1 MMNMLFI
8 PFFVEF
14 IISLTFIFMC
24 RKGPEWLSIRSP
36 AQKSIKPGV
45 LKQYINPQSQCAEE
59 LVTWLENHGN
69 NNPGIK
75 DALMRYSADGIT
87 MRTIKITKKD
97 AILNNIHSPIQC
109 FSKEYLFKILNMV
122 ENHYIDVGKAKCIN
136 LYVLCFHSQCDS
148 GFRQKDW
155 VSTKNGQP

>member
-1 MMNMLFI
+1 
-8 PFFVEF
+8 
-14 IISLTFIFMC
+14 MC

-87 MRTIKITKKD
+87 MRTIKITQKD
-97 AILNNIHSPIQC
+97 AILNNNTLFLKNI
-109 FSKEYLFKILNMV
+109 FLRYMYLTWWKIT
-122 ENHYIDVGKAKCIN
+122 
-136 LYVLCFHSQCDS
+136 VLM
-148 GFRQKDW
+148 
-155 VSTKNGQP
+155 